1 MDKFHYYMFNKPCG
15 CVTARKDDKHTTVM
29 DYFKELDNDKL
40 SPVGRLDKETEGLLI
55 ITDDGQFNQRMTN
68 PEYKKD
74 KIYEFIVFGNVDD
87 NTKNRLEEGVI
98 LNNSDIMTS
107 PAKVEIIYRTDFA
120 HLQYIK
126 KDMPSVLLEKIK
138 ANRPDNPVTMGKIT
152 ITEGRKRQVRRM
164 FRTVGCYVIYLKRI
178 QIDNIVIDEKL
189 KPGEWKE
196 IKITNIDKQNV

>member
-1 MDKFHYYMFNKPCG
+1 MFNKPCG

>member
-1 MDKFHYYMFNKPCG
+1 MFNKPCG

-68 PEYKKD
+68 PEYKKN

-126 KDMPSVLLEKIK
+126 KDMPSVLLEKVK
-138 ANRPDNPVTMGKIT
+138 HNRSDNPVTMGKIT

-196 IKITNIDKQNV
+196 ITNIDKQNV

>member
-68 PEYKKD
+68 PEYKKN

-126 KDMPSVLLEKIK
+126 KDMPSVLLEKVK
-138 ANRPDNPVTMGKIT
+138 HNRPDNPVTMGKIT

-196 IKITNIDKQNV
+196 ITNIDKQNV